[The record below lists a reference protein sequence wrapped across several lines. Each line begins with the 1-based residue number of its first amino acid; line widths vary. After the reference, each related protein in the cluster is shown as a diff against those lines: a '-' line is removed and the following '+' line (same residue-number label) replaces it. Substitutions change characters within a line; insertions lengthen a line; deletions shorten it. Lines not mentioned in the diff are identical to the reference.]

1 MLYIRVTFETTSFF
15 PLTSLPLFKGVKN
28 DMKTLKCMLTDFEMK
43 NPLKISQEVKEGRK
57 KNFQPNTFNNNNVK
71 KMATEVPSYFCHLMN
86 CLKQEQEN
94 NKYKYI
100 L

>member
-1 MLYIRVTFETTSFF
+1 MTFETTSFF

-57 KNFQPNTFNNNNVK
+57 KNFQPNTFNNNKVK
-71 KMATEVPSYFCHLMN
+71 KNGNGSTQLLLSPDELFKTRAR
-86 CLKQEQEN
+86 K
-94 NKYKYI
+94 
-100 L
+100 